1 MNQIEEHFYE
11 TAAQEVATK
20 QVVPGL
26 MAKAFSECDGDER
39 RTIARYIKYRVA
51 QLQEQFASEKA
62 WRTEQEKQRQAQE
75 KKKAEEELAFRFFA
89 PITAPTPER
98 AAARCLSFMIAAINA
113 RFSPAGPIVTIA
125 GL

>member
-1 MNQIEEHFYE
+1 MKKRKNFWSSGMHQMQSNNRLQPTRCPRGGAETFSRRFAPGECGAKPERPRSLRAGLGKRNMNQIEEHFYE

-51 QLQEQFASEKA
+51 QLQ
-62 WRTEQEKQRQAQE
+62 
-75 KKKAEEELAFRFFA
+75 
-89 PITAPTPER
+89 
-98 AAARCLSFMIAAINA
+98 
-113 RFSPAGPIVTIA
+113 
-125 GL
+125 

>member
-75 KKKAEEELAFRFFA
+75 KKKAEEERRQQESRDQRKCPNCSAKYRRGEYSVDA
-89 PITAPTPER
+89 PVWL
-98 AAARCLSFMIAAINA
+98 CSFCKHILP
-113 RFSPAGPIVTIA
+113 RE
-125 GL
+125 